1 MDQDQRIDRLITYSF
16 FSCQV
21 TDLAEILRKAE
32 QNECD
37 PFHNLAK
44 NGESVNT
51 SVNACFLGSLTLYD
65 STYLLYGY
73 KYVLI

>member
-16 FSCQV
+16 FSCQSV
-21 TDLAEILRKAE
+21 DLAEILRKAE

-44 NGESVNT
+44 NSEIVKLS
-51 SVNACFLGSLTLYD
+51 A
-65 STYLLYGY
+65 
-73 KYVLI
+73 IR